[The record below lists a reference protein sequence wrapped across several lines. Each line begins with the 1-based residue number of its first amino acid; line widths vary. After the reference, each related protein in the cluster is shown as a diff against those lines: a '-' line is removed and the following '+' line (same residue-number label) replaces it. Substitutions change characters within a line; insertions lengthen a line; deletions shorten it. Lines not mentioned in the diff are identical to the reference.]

1 MNRRPPAPSPE
12 SPEPVEPVAFEAAIK
27 RLNEIVQSL
36 ERGDLPLEESLRLF
50 EEGVRLSRASQRRL
64 DAAEKRVEQ
73 LLAVDDHGQARTSAF
88 ATDAAEDDDEDGR
101 VDHAVAPRS

>member
-1 MNRRPPAPSPE
+1 
-12 SPEPVEPVAFEAAIK
+12 
-27 RLNEIVQSL
+27 
-36 ERGDLPLEESLRLF
+36 
-50 EEGVRLSRASQRRL
+50 VRLSRASQRRL